1 MKSSNNSWKGLR
13 DVKRAKAAAKGVTIT
28 TKYPSAAA
36 TATARAH
43 FPPLA
48 TPYLPLPLLNRFTL
62 LPETSFPCT
71 PCHTS
76 HTPLISAAQKGHPQR
91 EAWPLTTATKN
102 ALAKNR
108 EEKKNRGIK
117 EKCETKQK
125 TTKQK
130 QKKRKLT
137 LEMQQDDDAGDK
149 DERES
154 QRRKE
159 PFRSKGEKGRGN
171 GCQSRKTRRA

>member
-1 MKSSNNSWKGLR
+1 MHALSHLAHASHLSRAEGASPKGGVVADDSNEKCISQKQ
-13 DVKRAKAAAKGVTIT
+13 KRK
-28 TKYPSAAA
+28 
-36 TATARAH
+36 
-43 FPPLA
+43 
-48 TPYLPLPLLNRFTL
+48 
-62 LPETSFPCT
+62 
-71 PCHTS
+71 
-76 HTPLISAAQKGHPQR
+76 
-91 EAWPLTTATKN
+91 
-102 ALAKNR
+102 
-108 EEKKNRGIK
+108 EKKNRGIK
-117 EKCETKQK
+117 EICETKQK

-159 PFRSKGEKGRGN
+159 PFRSKGETGRGN